1 MSTTDRPART
11 PFIAGN
17 WKMHTN
23 AAECQALCRA
33 VAERTGSITGADVT
47 VCPPFP
53 FLAQAKQALAGSA
66 VRLGAQNVHWEEQGA
81 YTGEVSPVMLQG
93 LVDDVIIGHSE
104 RRQYFCETDETVNR
118 RLRAAL
124 AHGLR
129 PIMCV
134 GETQQEHEAG
144 LTNDV
149 LARQVRGGLANID
162 WTGDCVVAYEPVWA
176 IGTGLVASD
185 QEANDA
191 IGYIRGLLAELFGT
205 PVAQATRIQY
215 GGSVKP
221 DNAATLL
228 AQPEIDGALVG
239 GASLD
244 ADAFAGIVQAAA
256 GGESAIS

>member
-1 MSTTDRPART
+1 MTTTDRPART

-23 AAECQALCRA
+23 AAECEALCRA
-33 VAERTGSITGADVT
+33 VAERTESITGVDVA

-53 FLAQAKQALAGSA
+53 FLAQARQALAGSA

-93 LVDDVIIGHSE
+93 LVEDVIIGHSE

-134 GETQQEHEAG
+134 GETQQEREAG

-149 LARQVRGGLANID
+149 LARQVRDGLANVD
-162 WTGDCVVAYEPVWA
+162 WTDDCVVAYEPIWA
-176 IGTGLVASD
+176 IGTGLVASE

-191 IGYIRGLLAELFGT
+191 IGYIRGLLSELFGA

-221 DNAATLL
+221 DNAVALL

-244 ADAFAGIVQAAA
+244 ADAFASIVQAAA

>member
-33 VAERTGSITGADVT
+33 VAERTGSITGVDVA

-53 FLAQAKQALAGSA
+53 FLAEAKQALAGSA

-104 RRQYFCETDETVNR
+104 RRQYFCETDETVNH

-144 LTNDV
+144 STNEV
-149 LARQVRGGLANID
+149 LARQVRGGLANVD

-176 IGTGLVASD
+176 IGTGLVASE

-191 IGYIRGLLAELFGT
+191 IGYIRGLLSELFGA

-221 DNAATLL
+221 ENAATLL

-244 ADAFAGIVQAAA
+244 AEAFAGIVQAAA
-256 GGESAIS
+256 LD

>member
-1 MSTTDRPART
+1 MTTTDPRPART
-11 PFIAGN
+11 PFITGN

-23 AAECQALCRA
+23 AAECEALCRA
-33 VAERTGSITGADVT
+33 VAERVGSISGVDVA

-53 FLAQAKQALAGSA
+53 FLALAKQALAGSA
-66 VRLGAQNVHWEEQGA
+66 VRLGAQNVHWEERGA
-81 YTGEVSPVMLQG
+81 YTGEVSPAMLQG

-134 GETQQEHEAG
+134 GETQQEREAG
-144 LTNDV
+144 LTNEV
-149 LARQVRGGLANID
+149 LARQVRDGLANID
-162 WTGDCVVAYEPVWA
+162 WTGDYVVAHEPIWA
-176 IGTGLVASD
+176 IGTGLVASE

-191 IGYIRGLLAELFGT
+191 IGFIRGLLSELFGA
-205 PVAQATRIQY
+205 PVAQATRIQD
-215 GGSVKP
+215 GASVKP
-221 DNAATLL
+221 ENAATLL

-239 GASLD
+239 AASLD
-244 ADAFAGIVQAAA
+244 ADSFARIVQAAA
-256 GGESAIS
+256 APD

>member
-23 AAECQALCRA
+23 AAECEALCRA
-33 VAERTGSITGADVT
+33 VAERTGSITGVDVA

-129 PIMCV
+129 PIVCV

-144 LTNDV
+144 LTNEV
-149 LARQVRGGLANID
+149 LARQVRGGLANVD

-185 QEANDA
+185 QEANDT
-191 IGYIRGLLAELFGT
+191 IGYIRGLLSELFGA

-244 ADAFAGIVQAAA
+244 ADAFADIVQAAA
-256 GGESAIS
+256 GGEKAIS